1 MLEEIL
7 RTGKTG
13 RKWYPKAQKY
23 YDYLLPAG
31 SELLA
36 ELDEEERYI
45 DELKK

>member
-31 SELLA
+31 SCA
-36 ELDEEERYI
+36 TGGTGRQGVVC
-45 DELKK
+45 